1 MCTSL
6 IDFAGLQPAS
16 SITISGV
23 RIPSGELHLW
33 TIDLDA
39 AGDSADASAQLS
51 GSERERAAAF
61 KFERDRSRYVSAHVA
76 LRRILSRYAGVPPEA
91 IRYGSGPQGKPYLD
105 QAPEERGIAFNL
117 THSEGFA
124 MVAVAWKR
132 EVGVDLECLR
142 PRPDVLPIASHYFH
156 GREIDYLRQV
166 PASAASDA
174 FLRLWTM
181 KEAYIKCVGMGLSLP
196 LDSFSV
202 LDENLRKE
210 YVIASIEAPADF
222 VGAVAYPAPALEH
235 ISLSAG

>member
-1 MCTSL
+1 MCWCCARFRSSL
-6 IDFAGLQPAS
+6 AWRAC
-16 SITISGV
+16 
-23 RIPSGELHLW
+23 
-33 TIDLDA
+33 A
-39 AGDSADASAQLS
+39 AGRSSA
-51 GSERERAAAF
+51 
-61 KFERDRSRYVSAHVA
+61 
-76 LRRILSRYAGVPPEA
+76 VP
-91 IRYGSGPQGKPYLD
+91 
-105 QAPEERGIAFNL
+105 
-117 THSEGFA
+117 T
-124 MVAVAWKR
+124 W
-132 EVGVDLECLR
+132 LECLR